1 MRLHRGTMPKK
12 VRELKAMLLK
22 AGFFYI
28 PAKGSHGKW
37 RHPNLSQAIIIAD
50 KDGSDAKRYLEKQV
64 AQALQA
70 LSEQEDN
77 SSEEES

>member
-1 MRLHRGTMPKK
+1 MPKK
-12 VRELKAMLLK
+12 IRELKAILLK

-37 RHPNLSQAIIIAD
+37 RHPNLSQVIIIAD
-50 KDGSDAKRYLEKQV
+50 KDGADAKRYLEKQV
-64 AQALQA
+64 EQALIA
-70 LSEQEDN
+70 LSEREDH